1 MIKLKEILYN
11 KKKIIIYVIA
21 VIAVLLVGYNFIKS
35 LDINKRLTKY
45 LTENKFKKEGEFYT
59 KQLTENTLDDYY
71 SEVEFGD
78 DSNYQKLYFDIN
90 NKELRSISYNYQD
103 GVEYYFVPVYSY
115 KTNLIIYDYEING
128 NGKTIRLKGKYN
140 PQTSEFSCANNG
152 KISLTDAEKE
162 TICEVVKIDVDDFN
176 TDAKDVIKD
185 NEIFQKLQQ
194 K

>member
-21 VIAVLLVGYNFIKS
+21 VIAVVLIGYNFIKS
-35 LDINKRLTKY
+35 LDIDKRLTKY

-90 NKELRSISYNYQD
+90 NKELRSISYNYQWW
-103 GVEYYFVPVYSY
+103 
-115 KTNLIIYDYEING
+115 
-128 NGKTIRLKGKYN
+128 
-140 PQTSEFSCANNG
+140 C
-152 KISLTDAEKE
+152 
-162 TICEVVKIDVDDFN
+162 
-176 TDAKDVIKD
+176 
-185 NEIFQKLQQ
+185 
-194 K
+194 